1 MKYIGITTTVPVE
14 ILMAAGY
21 TPLDLNNIFVTADN
35 HEKYIKL
42 AEQDGFPQNYC
53 SWIKGIY
60 GVCLDRG
67 IKEILAV
74 VGGDCS
80 NSVVL
85 AEILEL
91 KGLKVHPF
99 AFPINRSI
107 EQVKIHLDSLMEYF
121 GVNLYEVEIQRAK
134 LASLRNKIIS
144 LDKLTYEKALVSGW
158 ENHLYQVCMSDFN
171 LNPINYEKE
180 VDLFL
185 EEIKNREAK
194 KYSIRIGYI
203 GVPPIT
209 GDIYDFIES
218 QDAKLVYNEV
228 QREFSMPR
236 HAEANSIYEQYL
248 DYTYPYDTF
257 YRFKEIQK
265 QVEERKIDAII
276 HYTQAFC
283 YRSAQHI
290 ILKHKLDIPI
300 LHIEGDKSRE
310 IDARTKLRIEAFIDM
325 IKDRKLFKEN
335 IG

>member
-14 ILMAAGY
+14 VLMAAGY
-21 TPLDLNNIFVTADN
+21 TPLDLNNIFVTSED

-60 GVCLDRG
+60 GVCIDRG
-67 IKEILAV
+67 VKEILAV

-80 NSVVL
+80 NSIVL
-85 AEILEL
+85 SEVLEL
-91 KGLKVHPF
+91 KGIKVHSF
-99 AFPINRSI
+99 AYPIDRSI
-107 EQVKIHLDSLMEYF
+107 VGMKIQLDALMQHF
-121 GVNLYEVEIQRAK
+121 GVNIYDVEKERTK
-134 LASLRNKIIS
+134 LVALRNKMIV
-144 LDKLTYEKALVSGW
+144 LDKLTYNEGVVSGW

-171 LNPINYEKE
+171 LNVQEYNNDI
-180 VDLFL
+180 DGF
-185 EEIKNREAK
+185 IAIAK
-194 KYSIRIGYI
+194 KRMPKNYTLRVGYI

-218 QDAKLVYNEV
+218 NDAKLVYNEV

-236 HAEANSIYEQYL
+236 HLNANTIYEQYI

-257 YRFKEIQK
+257 YRSKEILK
-265 QVEERKIDAII
+265 QVDERKIDAII

-290 ILKHKLDIPI
+290 ILKQKLGIPV

-310 IDARTKLRIEAFIDM
+310 IDARTQLRVEAFLDM
-325 IKDRKLFKEN
+325 VKDRKLFKEN
-335 IG
+335 I